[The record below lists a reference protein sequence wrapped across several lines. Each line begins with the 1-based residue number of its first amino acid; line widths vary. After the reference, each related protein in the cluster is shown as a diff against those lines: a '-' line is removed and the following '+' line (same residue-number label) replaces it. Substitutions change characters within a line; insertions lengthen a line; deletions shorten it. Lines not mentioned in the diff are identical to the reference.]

1 MDIVRRRGQRGTGLA
16 RLQDEMND
24 LFGRFFGDWGLAPF
38 SGTGAW
44 FPALDL
50 SEKDDAFVVKA
61 ELPGLKPDEIDISV
75 RGNTLTLSGEKKE
88 SSEDSGENHYHTER
102 RYGAFRRDV
111 TLPAEVNA
119 EKIEASHRDGV
130 LIVTLPKSEQAKPK
144 KIKIST
150 K

>member
-1 MDIVRRRGQRGTGLA
+1 
-16 RLQDEMND
+16 MND
-24 LFGRFFGDWGLAPF
+24 LFGRFFGDWGMAPL
-38 SGTGAW
+38 SGTGTW

-50 SEKDDAFVVKA
+50 AEKDDAFVVKA
-61 ELPGLKPDEIDISV
+61 ELPGIKPDEIDISV
-75 RGNTLTLSGEKKE
+75 QGNTLTLSSEKTE
-88 SSEDSGENHYHTER
+88 SSEDSGENYYHTER

-130 LIVTLPKSEQAKPK
+130 LTITLPKSEQAKPK